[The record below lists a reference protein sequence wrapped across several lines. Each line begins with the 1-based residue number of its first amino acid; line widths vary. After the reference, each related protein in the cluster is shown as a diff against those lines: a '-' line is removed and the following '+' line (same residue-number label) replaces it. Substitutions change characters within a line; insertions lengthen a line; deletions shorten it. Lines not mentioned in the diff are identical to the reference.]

1 MEIAPLKLKLV
12 NGFHKY
18 ISGGENN
25 LPLFFGNDISEFK
38 AADTLEKLVKLGA
51 VKTGDV
57 SGLNRQEIAAFIQK
71 LTHDRNLSVSGV
83 GMMYEGKLVAL
94 YHHKP
99 YSDEYRHVSYSMC
112 KSVTQ
117 MAVGIAWDKGL
128 LKLDERLCDIFP
140 EHKGVFMKKGMKE
153 LNIEHLL
160 TMRAG
165 VKFDEVSSFFHF
177 DWCKSYM
184 GSDLAFAPGE
194 DFTYNSLNTY
204 MLAAVIKEKTG
215 KYMLDFLQENL
226 FDYMDIHDITWDK
239 CPKGIERGGWGLKL
253 SLIDML
259 KLGQLYV
266 DNGCYDCNGNPKQLI
281 SREWL
286 KMSVTEHTKFNDK
299 NALSGYAYQIWTLKD
314 GAYLF
319 NGVFGQN
326 VYINTKNRLVIAT
339 ISSAYEVFPDGK
351 LVDMI
356 CKFANSE
363 KLYKKDNLKDNLSK
377 IIRNFKSGKAVDKG
391 LVYDTQGAVYD
402 FYRMASNSKVTG
414 FVNRKKD
421 NQAYAYMH
429 NILAPYL
436 DTEYTFSQYATSI
449 MPITTQ
455 VMYAIYNI
463 GISAITLSFE
473 DKKLFCTI
481 EDTGVVYKIM
491 AGYSDSR
498 PYEYQLITVGGK
510 ELPIAVHA
518 GIVLD
523 EDNRQLLLV
532 RIVYLEEVSNK
543 VLKIYLDRDEITL
556 SAHETPNMMEFADKL
571 IGEDKMRRTKKL
583 GKTQAMDFL
592 KYRVSRFFSAS
603 VTGKIKHSEDL

>member
-38 AADTLEKLVKLGA
+38 AADTLEKLVKRNA

-57 SGLNRQEIAAFIQK
+57 SGLNRKQIAQFIQK
-71 LTHDRNLSVSGV
+71 LCHDRNLSVSGV

-128 LKLDERLCDIFP
+128 LRLDEKLCDIFP
-140 EHKGVFMKKGMKE
+140 EHRGVFMKRGMKE

-184 GSDLAFAPGE
+184 GSDLAFVPGE
-194 DFTYNSLNTY
+194 NFTYNSLNTY

-266 DNGCYDCNGNPKQLI
+266 DNGCYYCDGETKQLI
-281 SREWL
+281 SKEWL

-299 NALSGYAYQIWTLKD
+299 NSLSGYAYQIWTLKD

-326 VYINTKNRLVIAT
+326 VYINTKKKLVIAT

-351 LVDMI
+351 LVDII

-363 KLYKKDNLKDNLSK
+363 RLYKKDNLLEIIKD
-377 IIRNFKSGKAVDKG
+377 FKSVKAADKG
-391 LVYDTQGAVYD
+391 LVYDTQGPVYN
-402 FYRMASNSKVTG
+402 FYKTVSNSKITG

-421 NQAYAYMH
+421 NEAYIYI
-429 NILAPYL
+429 NDILAPYL
-436 DTEYTFSQYATSI
+436 DIEYTFSQYATSI
-449 MPITTQ
+449 VPLTTQ
-455 VMYAIYNI
+455 VMYSIYNL
-463 GISAITLSFE
+463 GITSIKLGFE
-473 DKKLFCTI
+473 NKKLFCWV

-523 EDNRQLLLV
+523 EDNRLLLLV

-543 VLKIYLDRDEITL
+543 VLKIYLDRDAVTL
-556 SAHETPNMMEFADKL
+556 SAYETPNMMEFADKL
-571 IGEDKMRRTKKL
+571 IGEDKMQRTKKM
-583 GKTQAMDFL
+583 GKFQAVDFL
-592 KYRVSRFFSAS
+592 KYRVSKFFSAS